1 MNQSEIIE
9 FKQEY
14 SKFMGTVALRVFNIH
29 KNADSLSAKV
39 VCNNLHQFLIFL
51 KYDFLHQIKLF
62 LEITAYDNPGKIF
75 RFSLVYSLIS
85 TEFNARYQV
94 YTQTDQFLGVET
106 ITSIYSAANW
116 SEREVWD
123 IYGIIIWNHPDL
135 RRILTDYGFDG
146 FPLRK
151 DFPLSGYVEKVYSH
165 TTKTVEDRKVQLSQ
179 ELRAYK
185 YQDSW
190 EDEK

>member
-1 MNQSEIIE
+1 ML
-9 FKQEY
+9 FKDNYLSFLTQL
-14 SKFMGTVALRVFNIH
+14 SPRINDVHI
-29 KNADSLSAKV
+29 NADNITAKV
-39 VCNNLHQFLIFL
+39 TRKNLNTFLIFL
-51 KYDFLHQIKLF
+51 KHDYLHQIKLC

-75 RFSLVYSLIS
+75 RFSVIYSLLS
-85 TEFNARYQV
+85 TEYNARYQV
-94 YTQTDQFLGVET
+94 YTQTDPYLGLESIV
-106 ITSIYSAANW
+106 SIYSSANW

-123 IYGIIIWNHPDL
+123 FFGLIFWNHTDL

-151 DFPLSGYVEKVYSH
+151 DFPLTGYVEKVYSH
-165 TTKTVEDRKVQLSQ
+165 TSKAVEDRRVQLSQ